1 MALEL
6 GLGTLPCSTERDRSD
21 TEPKSTPTPLLLALG
36 LGESTAEG
44 GRDCGRDW
52 PFQSGRNHPRS
63 RGEAA
68 HLQGFYLIISNA
80 NTGMLQELSANL
92 SLGSGGKG
100 RETLSPL
107 CWWKFGVVS
116 PHHQWR
122 EEEEEEEGVVHHH

>member
-6 GLGTLPCSTERDRSD
+6 GLGTLPYSTECDRSD
-21 TEPKSTPTPLLLALG
+21 TEPKSTPTPLLLAPE
-36 LGESTAEG
+36 LGETTAKG
-44 GRDCGRDW
+44 GRDW

-80 NTGMLQELSANL
+80 NTGMFQELSPNL
-92 SLGSGGKG
+92 SLGSGRRG

-107 CWWKFGVVS
+107 CWWEFGVVS

-122 EEEEEEEGVVHHH
+122 EEEVVHHH